1 MSAEYCYTESPEY
14 ILKKEY
20 TEKPDISKLHEIFVI
35 VYKVDLP
42 NYQKKKEEDAARYIF
57 LHSLEKAFKRW
68 KLFGPNGA
76 ILQRIFTD
84 DEELNA
90 LATKND
96 NIVIDE
102 EELKTENNEMV
113 VGNSDEED
121 EEEEKEEV
129 KEEPKDITV

>member
-1 MSAEYCYTESPEY
+1 MSADYCYTESPEY

-20 TEKPDISKLHEIFVI
+20 TEKPDIEKLYEIFVI

-42 NYQKKKEEDAARYIF
+42 SYAIKKEEDTARYIF
-57 LHSLEKAFKRW
+57 IHSLEKAFKRW

-96 NIVIDE
+96 NIEINEEDLE
-102 EELKTENNEMV
+102 EE
-113 VGNSDEED
+113 EEEE
-121 EEEEKEEV
+121 EEEEKIEEEEK
-129 KEEPKDITV
+129 KEEIVV

>member
-42 NYQKKKEEDAARYIF
+42 NYQKKKEEDSARYIF

-96 NIVIDE
+96 NIEINE
-102 EELKTENNEMV
+102 EELV
-113 VGNSDEED
+113 SSDED
-121 EEEEKEEV
+121 EEEKEEEKKEEV
-129 KEEPKDITV
+129 KEENTEITV

>member
-1 MSAEYCYTESPEY
+1 MSADYCYTESPEY

-35 VYKVDLP
+35 VYKVEVP
-42 NYQKKKEEDAARYIF
+42 NYLKKKEEDTARYIF

-84 DEELNA
+84 DEELNE

-96 NIVIDE
+96 NIEINEEDLISSDE
-102 EELKTENNEMV
+102 EEK
-113 VGNSDEED
+113 SED
-121 EEEEKEEV
+121 EKEEV
-129 KEEPKDITV
+129 KE

>member
-35 VYKVDLP
+35 VYKVEVP
-42 NYQKKKEEDAARYIF
+42 NYLKKKEEDTARYIF

-96 NIVIDE
+96 NIIIDDE
-102 EELKTENNEMV
+102 ELE
-113 VGNSDEED
+113 SDEDED
-121 EEEEKEEV
+121 EKEEV
-129 KEEPKDITV
+129 KEEVKEESKELTV